1 MLPVKKPV
9 DELRAIGAPRELV
22 EWVRKLPPEEA
33 TRRAWIDVTRP
44 DWMPYIAVLRGI
56 TNDAIVRATC
66 ACVIDLGGAALESP
80 EGARFADVL
89 RGGRETIVTAED
101 ALDDLRRTMLA
112 YGDRPDAP
120 GWFPWCKHALELG
133 RAARRG
139 NPLIGVALVLRTLVG
154 QGGRRASSDLIA
166 RFRDRLLLA

>member
-1 MLPVKKPV
+1 MLTAKKPT

-44 DWMPYIAVLRGI
+44 DWLPYLAVLRGI
-56 TNDAIVRATC
+56 THDAIVRATC
-66 ACVIDLGGAALESP
+66 ACAIDLGGPALDSP
-80 EGARFADVL
+80 EGARIAELL

-101 ALDDLRRTMLA
+101 ALDDLRLA
-112 YGDRPDAP
+112 ILAHGDRPDAP
-120 GWFPWCKHALELG
+120 AWFPWCKHALELG

-166 RFRDRLLLA
+166 RFRDHLLLA